1 MQHPKCKKK
10 LKNKTCNTQGTHA
23 KDVFFEHLCSSTC
36 SCLSNLPFTT
46 YQLPCTNPE
55 ETRYSNLQKRYP
67 SWTETGGVEPPGS
80 LWTFYTGKS
89 ILFFFT
95 CTATRLPVPIQ
106 PSLLWLGQRHLRQ
119 QSGRA
124 YRLKRHYQH
133 RYITTGMAL
142 SESPL
147 SGRIQGKWWADG
159 QFEGRIPMKLNP
171 KTKRE

>member
-1 MQHPKCKKK
+1 MRKTFFSNLNAHQLVVACPTYHLPLTSYHVQTRKK
-10 LKNKTCNTQGTHA
+10 LVTRIFRNVILLGQKRG
-23 KDVFFEHLCSSTC
+23 E
-36 SCLSNLPFTT
+36 SNPLGACGPFT
-46 YQLPCTNPE
+46 PE
-55 ETRYSNLQKRYP
+55 NQ
-67 SWTETGGVEPPGS
+67 
-80 LWTFYTGKS
+80 FC
-89 ILFFFT
+89 FFFT

-106 PSLLWLGQRHLRQ
+106 ASLLWLGQRHLRQ

-133 RYITTGMAL
+133 RYITTGMAV

>member
-1 MQHPKCKKK
+1 MR
-10 LKNKTCNTQGTHA
+10 KN
-23 KDVFFEHLCSSTC
+23 FFYEHRCSSTC

-106 PSLLWLGQRHLRQ
+106 ASLLWLGQRHLRQ